1 MSQPSAEAAN
11 RPGRAPTLTDRTID
25 AVREGI
31 RNGTLVPGELY
42 SVYRLANE
50 LGVSRSPVRDAL
62 LRLAETG
69 MVAFERN
76 RGFRVVLPDAREL
89 AEIIAVRLALE
100 VPAAERAAVR
110 ASTADHVALHAE
122 YAAMQASVTAGD
134 DAAFLLHDQRFH
146 TLLLELAGNAHATR
160 IIENLR
166 DATRLVGTSTI
177 RTSRSLD
184 DVYREHQPILDAIQQ
199 GDPSAAG
206 AAMRRHL
213 ESTGWL
219 LLREAAGGSEASTD
233 SNALW
238 DELVGHPPVGGWSP
252 KDRAQSRPSVGE
264 PPEQFPFEVGT
275 SIETPSLLATS
286 IWIEPQL

>member
-1 MSQPSAEAAN
+1 MIRSTDDARD
-11 RPGRAPTLTDRTID
+11 RPVRPPTLTDRTIE

-31 RNGTLVPGELY
+31 RAGTLVPGELY

-76 RGFRVVLPDAREL
+76 RGFRVVLPGAREL
-89 AEIIAVRLALE
+89 TEIIAVRLALE

-110 ASTADHVALHAE
+110 AQESDHAALQAE
-122 YAAMQASVTAGD
+122 YEAMQSSVAAGD
-134 DAAFLLHDQRFH
+134 ETAFLLHDQRLH
-146 TLLLELAGNAHATR
+146 ALLLELAGNTHATR

-177 RTSRSLD
+177 RRSRSLE
-184 DVYREHQPILDAIQQ
+184 DVYLEHRPILDAIAG
-199 GDPSAAG
+199 GDAPAAG

-213 ESTGWL
+213 ESTGRL
-219 LLREAAGGSEASTD
+219 LLREAAGTSEVGAD
-233 SNALW
+233 SDALW
-238 DELVGHPPVGGWSP
+238 EELVGLPPGVS
-252 KDRAQSRPSVGE
+252 A
-264 PPEQFPFEVGT
+264 
-275 SIETPSLLATS
+275 
-286 IWIEPQL
+286 

>member
-1 MSQPSAEAAN
+1 MSEPSAEAADRSG
-11 RPGRAPTLTDRTID
+11 RPPTLTERTIE

-42 SVYRLANE
+42 SVYRLADE

-76 RGFRVVLPDAREL
+76 RGFRVVLPGAREL
-89 AEIIAVRLALE
+89 TEIIAVRLALE
-100 VPAAERAAVR
+100 VPAAQRAAVR
-110 ASTADHVALHAE
+110 ATAADRAALQNE
-122 YAAMQASVTAGD
+122 YEAMQVSVTAGD
-134 DAAFLLHDQRFH
+134 ETAFMMHDQRFH
-146 TLLLELAGNAHATR
+146 GLLLELAGNAHVTR

-177 RTSRSLD
+177 RTSRSLE
-184 DVYREHQPILDAIQQ
+184 DVYQEHLPILDAIQQ
-199 GDPSAAG
+199 GSPSTAG

-213 ESTGWL
+213 ESTGRL
-219 LLREAAGGSEASTD
+219 LLQEAARKSDTNLK

-238 DELVGHPPVGGWSP
+238 NDLVGHPPVG
-252 KDRAQSRPSVGE
+252 E
-264 PPEQFPFEVGT
+264 
-275 SIETPSLLATS
+275 
-286 IWIEPQL
+286 